1 MWTLSFLCRKVY
13 NYKFNL
19 KNRYRAFK
27 FHNIYPW
34 SVSPQCSS
42 FLCVDPDFY
51 LILLSFRF
59 PLIFLV
65 IQASR
70 LWTPSAFMFEKAFIL
85 PLFLNDIEFSVDRV
99 FFHYFKGVVP
109 LFSGL
114 LVFQQEICFQS
125 YSFLFSKFSV
135 KVLSLSLGWNNMI
148 MMCFGRVF
156 FHIFFVLGV
165 CGTFGSIVFFKL
177 WKKKLAIVSS
187 HNFCHLLSPFFQGLK
202 LHVYLTTW
210 SCPIAL
216 LVIT

>member
-99 FFHYFKGVVP
+99 FFITSKV
-109 LFSGL
+109 LFLCFLAYLYSNKKS
-114 LVFQQEICFQS
+114 VFNLILFFFQS
-125 YSFLFSKFSV
+125 FLLKFYLYHWVETIWLWCALVEFSFTSFLY
-135 KVLSLSLGWNNMI
+135 LG
-148 MMCFGRVF
+148 
-156 FHIFFVLGV
+156 FVEHLG
-165 CGTFGSIVFFKL
+165 L
-177 WKKKLAIVSS
+177 
-187 HNFCHLLSPFFQGLK
+187 
-202 LHVYLTTW
+202 
-210 SCPIAL
+210 
-216 LVIT
+216 